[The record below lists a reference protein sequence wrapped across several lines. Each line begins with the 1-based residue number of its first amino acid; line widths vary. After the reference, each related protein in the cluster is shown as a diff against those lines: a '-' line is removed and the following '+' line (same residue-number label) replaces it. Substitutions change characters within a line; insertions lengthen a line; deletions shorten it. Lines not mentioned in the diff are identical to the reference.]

1 MMDRFLLPEIV
12 NNWIRGSEV
21 GLVEAFMEWWAQQV
35 LPTMCI
41 SWLNISDDLD
51 KMLSSEMR
59 RYFCLLPELSY
70 SLPSSFTNDVLVQG
84 LITDTYSVVLR
95 DLFSHCAVEPLLE
108 MRVETTVAVVLAI
121 LVTVLMLE
129 LVSPF
134 PF

>member
-1 MMDRFLLPEIV
+1 
-12 NNWIRGSEV
+12 
-21 GLVEAFMEWWAQQV
+21 MERSAQQV

-41 SWLNISDDLD
+41 SWLNISDDL
-51 KMLSSEMR
+51 MSSEMS

-70 SLPSSFTNDVLVQG
+70 SLPASFTNDVLVQG

-108 MRVETTVAVVLAI
+108 MRVDTTVAVFLAI
-121 LVTVLMLE
+121 LVIVLVLE
-129 LVSPF
+129 LDRPF